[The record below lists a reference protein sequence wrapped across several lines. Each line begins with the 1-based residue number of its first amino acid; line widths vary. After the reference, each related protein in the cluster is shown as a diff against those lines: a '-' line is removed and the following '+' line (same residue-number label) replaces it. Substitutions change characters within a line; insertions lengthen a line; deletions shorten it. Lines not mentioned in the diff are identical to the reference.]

1 MWVIYFEF
9 TPANLEYSWWSLFLI
24 KQYYSFTIMI
34 GKDHIKSTTKRY
46 AKVAKGLIKLR
57 DKEKISPPHLVRNQ
71 SMKLNM
77 EKELSPVHSCPTPKK
92 TWITFL
98 NIRKSCRV
106 FFFPIGLK
114 WAQMSYLSCFH
125 YFLLDK
131 RSHYFSS
138 RQKVH
143 VIINCFSSL
152 LYK

>member
-1 MWVIYFEF
+1 
-9 TPANLEYSWWSLFLI
+9 
-24 KQYYSFTIMI
+24 MI

-46 AKVAKGLIKLR
+46 AKEAKGLTKLR

-77 EKELSPVHSCPTPKK
+77 EKEQSPVHSCPTPKK
-92 TWITFL
+92 TWINDCLVLDSLVSFL
-98 NIRKSCRV
+98 NSRKSCRV

-114 WAQMSYLSCFH
+114 WAQMSYFSCFH
-125 YFLLDK
+125 YFPLDK